1 MTPAKEEAKQTN
13 DLANQ
18 NLCRKKPRVA
28 TALVLSN
35 PVTNGSVNVSFADQP
50 EGKYQVQLLDL
61 NGKLISTQEVN
72 IAGKYQVH
80 NLNIPDVAKGNYL
93 IKLSVS
99 LIKFLLPV
107 RYLSSNDK
115 CHFFQKVFTP

>member
-1 MTPAKEEAKQTN
+1 VQEEAARGN
-13 DLANQ
+13 GISVY
-18 NLCRKKPRVA
+18 P
-28 TALVLSN
+28 N

-93 IKLSVS
+93 IKVVSELNKVSVTS
-99 LIKFLLPV
+99 KILV
-107 RYLSSNDK
+107 
-115 CHFFQKVFTP
+115 Q